1 MDVFSWRLHFGIEY
15 PARASWCVTTAALL
29 VAYCR
34 LCFTAYHALSLSLRT
49 RRDETTGAT

>member
-15 PARASWCVTTAALL
+15 PARASWCATTATLR

-34 LCFTAYHALSLSLRT
+34 FFLTAFYALSLVLRT
-49 RRDETTGAT
+49 RRDETTET